1 MVTIDDSY
9 TILPDKLRGRKPK
22 FKLRK
27 DGKIYIYKHGS
38 INNEIWAEL
47 IAEQL
52 GTQAGIEMAHYE
64 VAEYKGTIGVI
75 TDYFLNTTELIM
87 SSDNLKAN
95 VQAIYDENSIG
106 FNIKENNISNIVS
119 AATIY
124 DDRIDAEKLTLEL
137 MLRWCF
143 YGLIMES
150 DKNETNIAFIKG
162 PNPLRLTPDYDNS
175 SMAALDRNI
184 QNIMSSLM
192 QGQNFYGFTDSFK
205 ANLRINEHDTGEFF
219 VDFANFCK
227 KYPNQADYCITQLNN
242 IDIEE
247 SFTKVEEINNVQIP
261 WDIQFW
267 VSKTLTSRLED
278 MNNIYNQSK
287 QAAENKNFIKTINE
301 AS

>member
-1 MVTIDDSY
+1 MFVIDDTY

-22 FKLRK
+22 FKLKK
-27 DGKIYIYKHGS
+27 DGKTYIYKYGS

-52 GTQAGIEMAHYE
+52 GKQAGIEMAHYE

-75 TDYFLNTTELIM
+75 TDYFLNSTELIM

-95 VQAIYDENSIG
+95 VQAIYDENNIK
-106 FNIKENNISNIVS
+106 FNIRENTITNIVS
-119 AATIY
+119 AATTY
-124 DDRIDAEKLTLEL
+124 DDRVDGEELTREL

-143 YGLIMES
+143 HGLIMES

-162 PNPLRLTPDYDNS
+162 FNPLRLTPDYDNS

-205 ANLRINEHDTGEFF
+205 SNLRINKNDTGDFF
-219 VDFANFCK
+219 VDFANFCN
-227 KYPNQADYCITQLNN
+227 KYPKQAEYCINQLNN
-242 IDIEE
+242 INIEE
-247 SFTKVEEINNVQIP
+247 AFTRVEEINSVQIP

-278 MNNIYNQSK
+278 MNTIYNQ
-287 QAAENKNFIKTINE
+287 NKKDTRNKTFVKKVDTI
-301 AS
+301 S